1 MTDDLRPRAAR
12 ITRAPRHG
20 VRRIVALCAALVGG
34 ACTDH
39 EVPAALVGRWTSP
52 DPRYQGRSLAISPAM
67 IEFETGG
74 PSNER
79 FLIER
84 VDSEL
89 AGDGVTLH
97 VIHYR
102 GADGTPQTVR
112 LELLAPRGPSLRF
125 ENHEEVWVREARGPE
140 PRRGGS

>member
-1 MTDDLRPRAAR
+1 MADDPLLRPPRAAR
-12 ITRAPRHG
+12 LSRSGAA
-20 VRRIVALCAALVGG
+20 RIVALCAALVGG
-34 ACTDH
+34 ACGDH

-52 DPRYQGRSLAISPAM
+52 DPRYEGRSLAISPAM

-74 PSNER
+74 PGSER

-89 AGDGVTLH
+89 AGDGVTRH

-102 GADGTPQTVR
+102 SADGSPQSVR
-112 LELLAPRGPSLRF
+112 VELLAPRGPALRF
-125 ENHEEVWVREARGPE
+125 ENHEELWVREARGPGAE
-140 PRRGGS
+140 RGGS